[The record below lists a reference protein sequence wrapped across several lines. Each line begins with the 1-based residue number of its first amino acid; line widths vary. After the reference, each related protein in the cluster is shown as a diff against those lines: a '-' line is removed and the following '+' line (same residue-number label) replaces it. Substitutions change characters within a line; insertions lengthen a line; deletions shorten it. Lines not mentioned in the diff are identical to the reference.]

1 MIGIKIIAMNF
12 KNLRNFKKSLLI
24 VSALFYG
31 FASINATSHS
41 THSPN
46 RALSLAD
53 TSILTKKEI
62 AQGWEVLF
70 DGKNTSKWRGMT
82 SEKFPDGWKIENGT
96 ISLENKQADAIM
108 TREKFSNFDLIFD
121 FNLTLGSNSGI
132 KYFVG
137 ELKDKRNGSKVIN
150 GPEYQIIDDY
160 NRPEVKNHIHD
171 EGATAAAYLIYA
183 AQNKKLNPA
192 GQWNQGRIVARG
204 NHIEH
209 WLNGI
214 KVVSYERGSKDY
226 VDKIALT
233 KFKDYYG
240 YGEATTGNILITSH
254 DDKVYFRNIKIRRL

>member
-1 MIGIKIIAMNF
+1 MKFKKIKNLKKLQRLSQVILACLCIGYSFKVLSHSKPSVNHSF
-12 KNLRNFKKSLLI
+12 KN
-24 VSALFYG
+24 SA
-31 FASINATSHS
+31 S
-41 THSPN
+41 
-46 RALSLAD
+46 AD
-53 TSILTKKEI
+53 TTLVLTKKEK
-62 AQGWEVLF
+62 AEGWEILF
-70 DGKNTSKWRGMT
+70 DGKNTSKWRGQ
-82 SEKFPDGWKIENGT
+82 SSDKFPAGWLIENGT
-96 ISLENKQADAIM
+96 ISLDNKDADALM
-108 TREKFSNFDLIFD
+108 TREKYSNFDLVFD
-121 FNLTLGSNSGI
+121 FNLTPGSNSGI

-137 ELKDKRNGSKVIN
+137 ELKDKRNGAITIN

-160 NRPEVKNHIHD
+160 NHPEVKNHIHD

-226 VDKIALT
+226 MDKIALT

-240 YGEATTGNILITSH
+240 YGEAKAGNILITSH
-254 DDKVYFRNIKIRRL
+254 ADKVYFRNIKIRRL

>member
-1 MIGIKIIAMNF
+1 MKIRNIKKIQVA
-12 KNLRNFKKSLLI
+12 LLACFC
-24 VSALFYG
+24 VGY
-31 FASINATSHS
+31 SINAISSSKVSGHS
-41 THSPN
+41 IN
-46 RALSLAD
+46 RNTVLAD
-53 TSILTKKEI
+53 TAVSVLTKKEK
-62 AQGWEVLF
+62 AQGWELLF
-70 DGKNTSKWRGMT
+70 DGKNISKWRGQ
-82 SEKFPDGWKIENGT
+82 SSDKFPNGWLIDHG
-96 ISLENKQADAIM
+96 ILSLDNKEADALM
-108 TREKFSNFDLIFD
+108 TREKYSNFDLVFD
-121 FNLTLGSNSGI
+121 FNLTPSSNSGI

-137 ELKDKRNGSKVIN
+137 ELKDKRNGSITIN

-160 NRPEVKNHIHD
+160 NHPEVKNHQHD

-192 GQWNQGRIVARG
+192 GQWNQGRIVAKG

-240 YGEATTGNILITSH
+240 YGEATTGHILITSH
-254 DDKVYFRNIKIRRL
+254 ADKVYFRNIKIRRL